1 MSAMLTIKSLPSVDR
16 PQEKLLRYGSAT
28 RLKTEELL
36 AIILRTGTVGEN
48 VLSLAKKVLKIIER
62 ETVTIDLLRQ
72 VHGIGLTKVA
82 QLFAVVELGKRLN
95 PPHNAR
101 DVLSPIDIWKDMR
114 STYVSKKEYFY
125 VYYLDTRNNIIKKE
139 LISLGSLNASIVHPR
154 EVFEPA
160 IRNLCA
166 HIILSHNHPS
176 GDSTPSEA
184 DIIVTKKLQS
194 AGTILDI
201 EVLDHVI
208 VCANEFTSLKE
219 KGLL

>member
-1 MSAMLTIKSLPSVDR
+1 MPTLKSLPTIDR
-16 PQEKLLRYGSAT
+16 PQEKLLRYKSAS
-28 RLKTEELL
+28 RLKNEELL

-48 VLSLAKKVLKIIER
+48 ILALAKRVLKLLEAQK
-62 ETVTIDLLRQ
+62 ENLTVDLLRQ
-72 VHGIGLTKVA
+72 INGIGSAKAA
-82 QLFAVVELGKRLN
+82 QLFAVIELGKRLN
-95 PPHNAR
+95 PPH
-101 DVLSPIDIWKDMR
+101 DIKGILSPIDIWKDMR
-114 STYVSKKEYFY
+114 STYASKKEYFY

-184 DIIVTKKLQS
+184 DILVTKKLQS
-194 AGTILDI
+194 AGKILDI

-208 VCANEFTSLKE
+208 VCVNEFTSLKE

>member
-1 MSAMLTIKSLPSVDR
+1 MRIKQLPAVDR
-16 PQEKLLRYGSAT
+16 PQEKLLRYKNAS

-48 VLSLAKKVLKIIER
+48 VLSLAKRIIKLLNSQR
-62 ETVTIDLLRQ
+62 DTVTIDLFKQ
-72 VHGIGLTKVA
+72 INGIGSTKAA
-82 QLFAVVELGKRLN
+82 QILAVIELGKRLN
-95 PPHNAR
+95 PPQKTKEI
-101 DVLSPIDIWKDMR
+101 LSPMDIWKDMQ
-114 STYVSKKEYFY
+114 STYTSKKEHFY

-139 LISLGSLNASIVHPR
+139 LVSLGSLNASIVHPR

-160 IRNLCA
+160 IRHLCA

-184 DIIVTKKLQS
+184 DILVTKKLQS
-194 AGTILDI
+194 AGKILDI

-208 VCANEFTSLKE
+208 VCEKDFTSLKE
-219 KGLL
+219 KGMM

>member
-1 MSAMLTIKSLPSVDR
+1 MPTLKSLPTIDR
-16 PQEKLLRYGSAT
+16 PQEKLLRYKSAS
-28 RLKTEELL
+28 RLKNEELL

-48 VLSLAKKVLKIIER
+48 ILALAKRVLKLLEAQK
-62 ETVTIDLLRQ
+62 ENLTVDLLRQ
-72 VHGIGLTKVA
+72 INGIGSAKAA
-82 QLFAVVELGKRLN
+82 QLFAVIELGKRLN
-95 PPHNAR
+95 PPH
-101 DVLSPIDIWKDMR
+101 DIKGILSPIDIWKDMR
-114 STYVSKKEYFY
+114 SAYASKKEYFY

-184 DIIVTKKLQS
+184 DILVTKKLQS
-194 AGTILDI
+194 AGKILDI

-208 VCANEFTSLKE
+208 VCVNEFTSLKE